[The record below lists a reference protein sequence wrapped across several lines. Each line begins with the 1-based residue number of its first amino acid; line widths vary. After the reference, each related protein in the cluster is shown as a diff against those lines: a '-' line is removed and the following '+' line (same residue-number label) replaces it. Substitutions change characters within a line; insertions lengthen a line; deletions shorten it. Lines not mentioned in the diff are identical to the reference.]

1 MKQLH
6 DSRPNVNV
14 YDLRLKHNVFCETA
28 EFINW
33 IGMDYQILSLRKGE
47 ALKDKPVDFIQK
59 KVSANPDQFTCASY
73 SSKFLW
79 LGDKNGHIYSVDPQ
93 NGVVNRYEIPE
104 IDQPIS
110 NILVTESGLM
120 YITTVDGA
128 YEYNIGYKQLT
139 KLPFSIAGKKVGMIF
154 NDKYDK
160 IWFQEGNEALTYY
173 DPLNKSNHRFPFPKQ
188 NAIGNFEKQDAGEQ
202 GMFFLTPGG
211 EILLFDR
218 EKLEMTRI
226 NQLKPFS
233 DDLPDQ
239 LFFHLL
245 LDKDGILWLASTG
258 SGVYKVNFPKKQF
271 QLLTEVSG

>member
-1 MKQLH
+1 
-6 DSRPNVNV
+6 
-14 YDLRLKHNVFCETA
+14 
-28 EFINW
+28 
-33 IGMDYQILSLRKGE
+33 
-47 ALKDKPVDFIQK
+47 
-59 KVSANPDQFTCASY
+59 
-73 SSKFLW
+73 
-79 LGDKNGHIYSVDPQ
+79 
-93 NGVVNRYEIPE
+93 
-104 IDQPIS
+104 
-110 NILVTESGLM
+110 
-120 YITTVDGA
+120 
-128 YEYNIGYKQLT
+128 
-139 KLPFSIAGKKVGMIF
+139 MIF

-239 LFFHLL
+239 ALL
-245 LDKDGILWLASTG
+245 SSVAG
-258 SGVYKVNFPKKQF
+258 
-271 QLLTEVSG
+271 

>member
-93 NGVVNRYEIPE
+93 NG
-104 IDQPIS
+104 
-110 NILVTESGLM
+110 
-120 YITTVDGA
+120 
-128 YEYNIGYKQLT
+128 
-139 KLPFSIAGKKVGMIF
+139 
-154 NDKYDK
+154 
-160 IWFQEGNEALTYY
+160 
-173 DPLNKSNHRFPFPKQ
+173 
-188 NAIGNFEKQDAGEQ
+188 
-202 GMFFLTPGG
+202 
-211 EILLFDR
+211 
-218 EKLEMTRI
+218 
-226 NQLKPFS
+226 
-233 DDLPDQ
+233 
-239 LFFHLL
+239 
-245 LDKDGILWLASTG
+245 
-258 SGVYKVNFPKKQF
+258 
-271 QLLTEVSG
+271 